1 MQHSDRSKVAPFHA
15 LDVLRRAN
23 ALEAAGRSIVHLE
36 IGQPAARAPEAVI
49 ERAQASVAKG
59 RIGYTDALGIPALRN
74 AIAADYRHR
83 NGVEVSPDRVVVTS
97 GSSGGF
103 ILTFLAAFDSGARVA
118 LATPA
123 YPAYKNILSSKGIE
137 PVLLQGN
144 AQEGFLPT
152 PALLEAEGGRLD
164 GLIVGSPANP
174 TGAVLSAEQLNDLA
188 EYCRERKIRLISDE
202 IYHGVTFG
210 APAAT
215 AAALDANA
223 IVVNSFSKYYC
234 MPGWRLGWLVLPE
247 ALVRPVEQLLQ
258 SLFISAHTIS
268 QEAAVGAFEPESQR
282 YLDGIVAGYR
292 ENRDT
297 LLAGLADLGIT
308 RVHPAEGAFYLYP
321 DVSDLCDDS
330 AALAE
335 TLLEEEGVAL
345 TPGIDF
351 DQERGHRYLRVS
363 FAGSKADMEEALRRL
378 KAWRNRS

>member
-1 MQHSDRSKVAPFHA
+1 
-15 LDVLRRAN
+15 
-23 ALEAAGRSIVHLE
+23 
-36 IGQPAARAPEAVI
+36 VI

-321 DVSDLCDDS
+321 DVSALCADS

-335 TLLEEEGVAL
+335 TLLEEGVAL